1 MALPGPRF
9 EMDKSLREFRP
20 LKVAVTAGLKTPA
33 IIAPSNA
40 SGAELTLEFALTCE
54 ELLKL
59 GLFSTHEEVAQDVI
73 PALLLHLNPA
83 QEKDK
88 GKADDASSDSL
99 GKSAVLAKVVVCR
112 MLDYICDLRLRVRV
126 PKLLALYKVNASNM
140 STAQDDGTLTKEELE
155 AEVLHKLTEK
165 LRTGHADDLT
175 KLLAFLSLS
184 ASPVEGERL
193 AVQLVKMMQSEMEE
207 LSLMSLR
214 LLLRERTPKLELYR
228 ELSNLQLLLDPGAIS
243 AYRSCIEQ
251 GARLHKLVPL
261 AARELRQLRPKRVAT
276 SATVGS
282 FLNEQRNGAAV
293 GLTQEQRNELKLAIK
308 TCAEHCVAKSNS
320 AHHLRV
326 ASENKESV
334 SRACIHLRV
343 LEVLENCRDPV
354 TGNLLDFN
362 RMGTLQS
369 DASERAGEHGGD
381 RDRLERIRFYSKELI
396 FECIRFVEL
405 FCRGSEKNQQIMA
418 PHVRLILTFAGIGMH
433 ATLAV
438 SAIYQGNSKLCRSLE
453 ESSIACVVDVLSGGN
468 RTPGG
473 PRLSREDRRKPH
485 YLQFMRGLCSVNGT
499 AILQIHNYVLKQM
512 SQRGPLK
519 LQASRDIK
527 KVTQLDMPAQE
538 QALLLFRGEE
548 GETMRERLITEE
560 TGLDSRLAADN
571 LEDAV
576 NEMEVKVDAVV
587 NSLQKPSAMALPCSK
602 AVRLMAYNIELL
614 SLILVIIEDY
624 NPDIAQV
631 ICVFLPPTK
640 IKDDVQSRSCLPR
653 AKALTLQIMKNL
665 YLKDDSQ
672 KPHPLLIES
681 LWDMIEYLVA
691 ELKATELDV
700 FSRYNTKRGPWAV
713 PEQLCHF
720 WAPMLLAAFKHRKLM
735 LEVSDHHLSLAG
747 ALLDRLVDIL
757 NECTLHP
764 YDAAGLLALY
774 KAAKQ
779 CYVPTAA
786 ILSDQA
792 LEHAESISEKDKL
805 AIAAGNFVPPPVQ
818 VEDAANRRDERHDA
832 VQAPAGNAAAPD
844 VNEVT
849 EDVHKKIDIFARA
862 FLDAQ
867 DPLSSEAQEDEAEE
881 ETPKVREEL
890 LLLCKAFQA
899 NSLNVKGAGAG
910 TGGLAALVGVSAL
923 GGSVP
928 GVVGVGE
935 FNADDTAYFV
945 TRIRRYPPGAA
956 GTPERLQW
964 EQDMIVGIK
973 VLRVLVRL
981 WRTSVTESDPP
992 EWLLDGVPRLIVQ
1005 ILSMR
1010 DCGDRVTASVLEL
1023 GIEVLHG
1030 GEENFQNSLYD
1041 IMMKGEGGAGPGAP
1055 DLFAHLQD
1063 RLRRAEAE
1071 GRISHRIRFD
1081 QGPQRAVMEELV
1093 LCGKQR
1099 DVHALIVQAA
1109 KNDPRLET
1117 SHVGLVIRF
1126 MHLLCEG
1133 HNMKLQDFLR
1143 TQPGS
1148 SRAVDMVS
1156 GVANYVDAVIPYI
1169 NPRIVKDVT
1178 IAMSALS
1185 EFVQNPCRK
1194 NQRVLVDTRLCACA
1208 NEILEK
1214 EGHDESLE
1222 RVQEVAQEELAT
1234 TKHLN
1239 ERKRAKKEREEY
1251 QRQINDL
1258 KSATAT
1264 TLLSL
1269 LECVDHPYIPERMLA
1284 SLDSNRLID
1293 NMNGLLKVPRMR
1305 D

>member
-20 LKVAVTAGLKTPA
+20 LKVAVTAGLKSPA

-40 SGAELTLEFALTCE
+40 SGAELALEFALICE

-88 GKADDASSDSL
+88 GKADDASSSSL

-126 PKLLALYKVNASNM
+126 PKLLALYKVNAGIM
-140 STAQDDGTLTKEELE
+140 STAQEDGTLTKEELE

-184 ASPVEGERL
+184 TSPVEGERL
-193 AVQLVKMMQSEMEE
+193 AVQLVKMMQSEVEE

-228 ELSNLQLLLDPGAIS
+228 ELSNTQVLLDPGAITG
-243 AYRSCIEQ
+243 YHSCIEQ

-261 AARELRQLRPKRVAT
+261 AARELRQLHLKR
-276 SATVGS
+276 VGS
-282 FLNEQRNGAAV
+282 FLNEQRKGTAV
-293 GLTQEQRNELKLAIK
+293 GLTHEQRNELKLAIK

-320 AHHLRV
+320 ADHLRV

-334 SRACIHLRV
+334 GRAFIHLRV

-354 TGNLLDFN
+354 TGNLLDFS
-362 RMGTLQS
+362 RIGTLQS
-369 DASERAGEHGGD
+369 DASECAGEQGED

-396 FECIRFVEL
+396 FECIRFVEF

-418 PHVRLILTFAGIGMH
+418 PHVRLILMFAGTGMH
-433 ATLAV
+433 TTLAV

-453 ESSIACVVDVLSGGN
+453 ESSIACVVNVLAGGD
-468 RTPGG
+468 RAPGG
-473 PRLSREDRRKPH
+473 PRLSQEDRRKPH
-485 YLQFMRGLCSVNGT
+485 YLHFMRGLCSVNGI
-499 AILQIHNYVLKQM
+499 AVLQIHNYVLKQM

-548 GETMRERLITEE
+548 GEKMRERLITEE
-560 TGLDSRLAADN
+560 SGLEMGALSFIFQSSPFPS
-571 LEDAV
+571 DAV
-576 NEMEVKVDAVV
+576 KEMEVKVDAVV
-587 NSLQKPSAMALPCSK
+587 NSLQKASSMAIPSSK

-672 KPHPLLIES
+672 KPHPLLFEC
-681 LWDMIEYLVA
+681 LWDMIEYLVD
-691 ELKATELDV
+691 ELKAASLDE
-700 FSRYNTKRGPWAV
+700 FSRYNTKRSPWAL

-720 WAPMLLAAFKHRKLM
+720 WAPMLLAAFKHPKLM
-735 LEVSDHHLSLAG
+735 LEVSDHHMSLAG

-779 CYVPTAA
+779 CHVPTAA

-805 AIAAGNFVPPPVQ
+805 AIAAGNLVPPPVQ
-818 VEDAANRRDERHDA
+818 VEDVANRRDERHDA
-832 VQAPAGNAAAPD
+832 VQAPAGNAATAD
-844 VNEVT
+844 VNDVT
-849 EDVHKKIDIFARA
+849 EAVHKNIDIFARA

-867 DPLSSEAQEDEAEE
+867 DPLSSEAQEDEAEDE
-881 ETPKVREEL
+881 APKERGEL

-899 NSLNVKGAGAG
+899 NSLYVKGAGAG
-910 TGGLAALVGVSAL
+910 TGGVAALVGASQ
-923 GGSVP
+923 GGSVS

-935 FNADDTAYFV
+935 FNADDTAYLV
-945 TRIRRYPPGAA
+945 TRICRYPPGSA
-956 GTPERLQW
+956 GTAERLQW
-964 EQDMIVGIK
+964 EQDVILGVK
-973 VLRVLVRL
+973 VLRLLVRL

-992 EWLLDGVPRLIVQ
+992 QWLLDGVPRLIVQ

-1030 GEENFQNSLYD
+1030 GEETFQNSLYNM
-1041 IMMKGEGGAGPGAP
+1041 MMKGEDGVGAGAP

-1081 QGPQRAVMEELV
+1081 QGPQRAVMEELIQS
-1093 LCGKQR
+1093 GKQR
-1099 DVHALIVQAA
+1099 DVHALIVLAA

-1185 EFVQNPCRK
+1185 EFVQNPCRM

-1214 EGHDESLE
+1214 QGHDESLE
-1222 RVQEVAQEELAT
+1222 RVQEVAQEERST

-1239 ERKRAKKEREEY
+1239 ECKRAKKEQVEY
-1251 QRQINDL
+1251 QHQINDL

-1284 SLDSNRLID
+1284 SLDSDRLID